1 MDVSGPSPESES
13 VSQAQAGAKD
23 DVWLAS
29 SCALCYGSCSILA
42 HRVDGVVVK
51 IEGNPESV
59 VGKGKLCGKGV
70 SGLMTHYD
78 PNRVRVPLRRTNP
91 DKGIGVDPGWQ
102 EITWDEALDEIAG
115 HLRRVRAEDPRK
127 LMLERTTTLN
137 AARIPFQT
145 FAAAF
150 GTPNHST
157 AGGGLHCGNG
167 PHLLSGIMHASWGVV
182 PDFQYCNYAVYFGAS
197 KGHGAGHASCSNM
210 AMAADARARGMKMVV
225 VDPMCN
231 FAAAKA
237 TEWVPIRVGTDAA
250 LALAMCNVMV
260 NELGVFDAPYLKAKT
275 NGPYLIGPDKRY
287 VRDSDSGEPLVW
299 DSEAGAAGP
308 YNRVSPDH
316 MALDGVYQVDGTEC
330 RPAFSLLRRHL
341 ETFTPEW
348 GAEISTVPAAD
359 IARLAGEFAAEA
371 RIGSTMVIDGV
382 TLPYRP
388 VAAIA
393 FRGSAGHMNSVY
405 NFLAVDLLNQLVGA
419 ADMVG
424 SCLGFNP
431 ACDGH
436 PETGR
441 LRYSPS
447 PGPDGL
453 MVTGSWMGYHY
464 PYPIGEPRKPQQLGL
479 QDLFVMSMTSP
490 FLDSTDQEMLWQNF
504 DLPYRPELMINLG
517 ANLLMSVGNKETVAA
532 SLAKYKFIVSIDLF
546 LTETTDF
553 ADIVLPDCDYL
564 ESVDSRSNFPFI
576 FSLPGGMGEWCWPIR
591 QPVVAPDGQQR
602 MFAEVLMELAERAGF
617 LTDLIAAY
625 NAALDLQPPYRL
637 DTERTY
643 SYAEICDA
651 ELKTN
656 FGPERDLAW
665 FKEHGVIKWPKKPEE
680 VYWRHFTDVRVPIYW
695 EWMPD
700 LRDKIAAI
708 AEPAGLNI
716 PEAYYQPLP
725 DWLPCPSHGCR
736 APGFD
741 FYAFYY
747 RDTIHTNSF
756 TMENAWLDEAAQL
769 DPFSYTIAINAGAG
783 RAKGIADGSVVE
795 VETETG
801 RKVTGRVRLTEA
813 IHPEGLGIA
822 ACAGHWGDG
831 MPLAKGKGVFF
842 NELLELDRDHAS
854 LVNLNLDLC
863 AKVRVRVTEAPR

>member
-1 MDVSGPSPESES
+1 MDELSPGLKQEPP
-13 VSQAQAGAKD
+13 VTD
-23 DVWLAS
+23 DVWLPS

-51 IEGNPESV
+51 IEGNPESA
-59 VGKGKLCGKGV
+59 VGKGRLCGKGV

-78 PNRVRVPLRRTNP
+78 PNRLRVPLRRTNP
-91 DKGIGVDPGWQ
+91 EKGIGVDPGWK

-115 HLRRVRAEDPRK
+115 HLKRIRDDEPRK

-137 AARIPFQT
+137 AARVPFQT
-145 FAAAF
+145 FAGAF
-150 GTPNHST
+150 GTHNHST

-167 PHLLSGIMHASWGVV
+167 PHLISGIMHASWGVV

-210 AMAADARARGMKMVV
+210 GMAADARTRGMKMVV

-237 TEWVPIRVGTDAA
+237 TEWVPIRVGGDAG
-250 LALAMCNVMV
+250 LALAMCNVIV

-275 NGPYLIGPDKRY
+275 NGPYLIGPDGRY
-287 VRDSDSGEPLVW
+287 VRNAETGEPQVW
-299 DSEAGAAGP
+299 DNKAGAARP
-308 YNRVSPDH
+308 FTAADSED
-316 MALDGVYQVDGTEC
+316 MALEGEFEVDGVLC
-330 RPAFSLLRRHL
+330 RPSFVLLREHL
-341 ETFTPEW
+341 KAYTPER
-348 GAEISTVPAAD
+348 GEEISTVPAEN
-359 IARLAGEFAAEA
+359 IRRLAHEFADEA
-371 RIGSTMVIDGV
+371 RIGSTIVIDGV

-441 LRYSPS
+441 LRYTPT
-447 PGPDGL
+447 PDPDGL
-453 MVTGSWMGYHY
+453 MITGSWMGYHY
-464 PYPIGEPRKPQQLGL
+464 PYPIGEPRLPQQMGL

-490 FLDSTDQEMLWQNF
+490 FIDSSDQEEMWQKF
-504 DLPYRPELMINLG
+504 ELPYRPEMMINLG
-517 ANLLMSVGNKETVAA
+517 ANLLMSVGNKDTVAA
-532 SLAKYKFIVSIDLF
+532 SLANYKFIVSIDLF
-546 LTETTDF
+546 LTETTEF

-576 FSLPGGMGEWCWPIR
+576 FSLPGGLGEWCWPVR
-591 QPVVAPDGQQR
+591 QRIVEPDGQQR
-602 MFAEVLMELAERAGF
+602 MFADVLLELADRAGF
-617 LTDLIAAY
+617 RTDLNAAY
-625 NAALDLQPPYRL
+625 NAAFNLEQPYRL
-637 DTERTY
+637 DIDKKYT
-643 SYAEICDA
+643 YAEICDA

-656 FGPERDLAW
+656 FGPARDLDW
-665 FKEHGVIKWPKKPEE
+665 FREHGVIKWPKTPEE
-680 VYWRHFTDVRVPIYW
+680 VYWRAFTDVRVPIYW
-695 EWMPD
+695 EWMPE
-700 LRDKIAAI
+700 LREKIAAI
-708 AEPAGLNI
+708 AEPRGVTIA
-716 PEAYYQPLP
+716 EEYYQPMP
-725 DWLPCPSHGCR
+725 DWLPCGSHLCKT
-736 APGFD
+736 AGFD

-747 RDTIHTNSF
+747 RDPLHTNSF
-756 TMENAWLDEAAQL
+756 TLENAWLDEAAQT
-769 DPFSYTIAINAGAG
+769 DPYSYAIAINSDVG
-783 RAKGIADGSVVE
+783 RAKGIVDGTVVE

-822 ACAGHWGDG
+822 ACAGHWSDG
-831 MPLAKGKGVFF
+831 MPVAKGKGVLF
-842 NELLELDRDHAS
+842 NEFLELDRDHAS
-854 LVNLNLDLC
+854 PVNLNLDLC
-863 AKVRVRVTEAPR
+863 IKVRVTAAQGEK